1 MSNMNHKYIFLGFG
15 GLFLVLIFVVGIVVA
30 RPDQGTAPIEEIT
43 IEESYESG
51 TGPRIADTTVNP
63 KPTYQTQGCTWKWYQ
78 IRDIGLWAEE
88 CVFNGMRWGLSR
100 HADGDKLDLVI
111 GGKVERV
118 AVQVFQKPSASS
130 IESIV
135 PQIGVDAPKACLMQ
149 KNDAQSTETRTV
161 YEFAPTGALKR
172 TFETSKD
179 IPEDPCGPF
188 GISASGQRIFEV
200 WEGHENT
207 VIFLNY
213 GQDGSLFEYE
223 TLTFIR

>member
-1 MSNMNHKYIFLGFG
+1 MYLRYSILGIG
-15 GLFLVLIFVVGIVVA
+15 AIALMLFFIIGILGSFKEPNEVLHEETQTESTQTYTQDTEKDAVA
-30 RPDQGTAPIEEIT
+30 
-43 IEESYESG
+43 SG
-51 TGPRIADTTVNP
+51 TST

-100 HADGDKLDLVI
+100 HAEGDKLDLVV

-118 AVQVFQKPSASS
+118 AVQVFQKPSPSS

-179 IPEDPCGPF
+179 IPEDPCGPY
-188 GISASGQRIFEV
+188 GISAEGQRIFEV
-200 WEGHENT
+200 WKGHEDT

-213 GQDGSLFEYE
+213 GQDGSLFEYD